1 MVKHFRFGS
10 IVMLG
15 LFLLLRFVSPHY
27 AQSSD
32 EYTLSWV
39 TINAGGNSSS
49 DDWNL
54 IGIIG
59 QPDVAVLAGGDY
71 TLEGGFLH
79 SHYLIYLPLI
89 LRERQ

>member
-27 AQSSD
+27 ARSSD